1 MISVAA
7 FRRPAAR
14 TASASGTGD
23 EPLVTGSPR
32 DMDISLLS
40 IRKKELHISP
50 NSPRMSGTMSPMS
63 SLPSAQPSELASFSP
78 EPYLEDE
85 FDLIAEYYRD
95 DSSPPSYAE
104 SSAQ

>member
-1 MISVAA
+1 
-7 FRRPAAR
+7 
-14 TASASGTGD
+14 
-23 EPLVTGSPR
+23 
-32 DMDISLLS
+32 
-40 IRKKELHISP
+40 
-50 NSPRMSGTMSPMS
+50 MSPMS